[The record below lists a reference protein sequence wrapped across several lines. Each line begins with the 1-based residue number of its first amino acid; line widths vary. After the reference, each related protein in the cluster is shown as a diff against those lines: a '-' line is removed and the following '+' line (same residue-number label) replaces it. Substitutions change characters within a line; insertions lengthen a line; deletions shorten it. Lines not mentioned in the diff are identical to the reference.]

1 MRLTPDTGQNCG
13 LNGQPGPMPAQ
24 ATDGKAQS
32 KSSFHSSVMLN
43 VTGKGLGVFFFFL
56 GIDKL
61 SGILKVYADSLSAY
75 SVHVVKPASMPRFNA
90 YKEN

>member
-1 MRLTPDTGQNCG
+1 
-13 LNGQPGPMPAQ
+13 
-24 ATDGKAQS
+24 
-32 KSSFHSSVMLN
+32 MLN
-43 VTGKGLGVFFFFL
+43 VTGKGVGILLFFL

-61 SGILKVYADSLSAY
+61 SGVLKVYADSLSAY

>member
-1 MRLTPDTGQNCG
+1 
-13 LNGQPGPMPAQ
+13 
-24 ATDGKAQS
+24 
-32 KSSFHSSVMLN
+32 MLN